1 MSRMRSRFLKPGLW
15 LLLSGSIAFLA
26 SRDHPG
32 DDSAFTKDRNS
43 AHTTGDRPAKASDRS
58 GGNLAAGTL
67 TSEAAAAEIRRM
79 CLDAEPGHSLETFQH
94 LYDHRRLLRLVGQL
108 GLQDVRR
115 LRADPELLARQTNAP
130 DLAKA
135 AMDLLEERFGELAPA
150 EVLTLD
156 TYNSLVGDS
165 FFRALAYT
173 SFLTGAAKS
182 DPDAAV
188 AFWKEHLRDLK
199 DESGEDPSPT
209 SHLVRWVLQGAAM
222 TDPDKAWEIMGQMD
236 PSSRSAL
243 VLSGYFGALPPGSD
257 WNQAIGQLESCQ
269 LATQPG
275 SISAPAL
282 ALAQSWMKDDPAAAL
297 QWLASISGDLQEA
310 RRGSLA
316 RINESDSHLAA
327 RASVYAEAL
336 QPWLYTDPLEALH
349 WLSAWQPADVSKLEV
364 IREAMNGTAPVFERE
379 LLAMVESP
387 EERAQL
393 FLALARDARGSEDF
407 DTLLAAGGI
416 PEDTAAELRRMKDR
430 FGSYDDD
437 R

>member
-1 MSRMRSRFLKPGLW
+1 MRPRFLKPGLW
-15 LLLSGSIAFLA
+15 LLLSGSILFLA
-26 SRDHPG
+26 SRDHPADG
-32 DDSAFTKDRNS
+32 PAFTKDRNS
-43 AHTTGDRPAKASDRS
+43 AHSASDRPAKASDRS
-58 GGNLAAGTL
+58 RGNLAAGTL

-115 LRADPELLARQTNAP
+115 LRADPELLARQTNDP

-165 FFRALAYT
+165 FFRALEYT

-199 DESGEDPSPT
+199 EEGGSDLPFSISSLLRFILE
-209 SHLVRWVLQGAAM
+209 GAAM

-257 WNQAIGQLESCQ
+257 WNQAIGQLESCK

-282 ALAQSWMKDDPAAAL
+282 ALAQSWMKDDPASAL
-297 QWLASISGDLQEA
+297 QWLDSINGDLQEA

-316 RINESDSHLAA
+316 RINESNTHLAA

-349 WLSAWQPADVSKLEV
+349 WLRAWQPADVSRLEV

-379 LLAMVESP
+379 LLAIVESP

-416 PEDTAAELRRMKDR
+416 PEETTAELRRMKDR